1 MSMEINESRNEGEV
15 THLRPV
21 VLRYREAAK
30 VLGVSPRTLWLW
42 TKNGLVPHVRV
53 GLGRRK
59 IILYPLDELRSWL
72 SRQSRATQRA
82 NTPQSEEQQQ

>member
-1 MSMEINESRNEGEV
+1 MSTEANETRNEGEV
-15 THLRPV
+15 TPLKPV

-59 IILYPLDELRSWL
+59 IILYPLEELRSWL
-72 SRQSRATQRA
+72 SRQAKVS
-82 NTPQSEEQQQ
+82 QSEEKKQ

>member
-1 MSMEINESRNEGEV
+1 MSAEVNETRDEGEV
-15 THLRPV
+15 THLKPV

-72 SRQSRATQRA
+72 ARQSQAAQRA
-82 NTPQSEEQQQ
+82 NNSQSE

>member
-1 MSMEINESRNEGEV
+1 MSTEANEARNEGEV

-30 VLGVSPRTLWLW
+30 VLGISPRTLWLW

-72 SRQSRATQRA
+72 ARQAKA
-82 NTPQSEEQQQ
+82 AQSEEHKQ

>member
-1 MSMEINESRNEGEV
+1 MSTGETNETRGEGEV
-15 THLRPV
+15 THLKPV

-59 IILYPLDELRSWL
+59 IILYPLEELRSWL
-72 SRQSRATQRA
+72 SRQSRAS
-82 NTPQSEEQQQ
+82 QSEEKKQ

>member
-1 MSMEINESRNEGEV
+1 MSTEARNEGEV
-15 THLRPV
+15 TYLRPV

-42 TKNGLVPHVRV
+42 TKAGIVPHVRV

-72 SRQSRATQRA
+72 ARQSQASQRE
-82 NTPQSEEQQQ
+82 NHSQSEEQKQ